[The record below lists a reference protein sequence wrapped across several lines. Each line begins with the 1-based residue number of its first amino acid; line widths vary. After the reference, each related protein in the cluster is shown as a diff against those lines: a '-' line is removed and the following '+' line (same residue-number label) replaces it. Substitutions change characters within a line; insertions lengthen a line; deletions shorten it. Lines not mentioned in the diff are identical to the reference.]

1 MYCWYD
7 VYFSEA
13 KNCIHEFT
21 FEQTVYSFQ
30 ICQYMQSDKEVH
42 SIV

>member
-13 KNCIHEFT
+13 KTVHEFT